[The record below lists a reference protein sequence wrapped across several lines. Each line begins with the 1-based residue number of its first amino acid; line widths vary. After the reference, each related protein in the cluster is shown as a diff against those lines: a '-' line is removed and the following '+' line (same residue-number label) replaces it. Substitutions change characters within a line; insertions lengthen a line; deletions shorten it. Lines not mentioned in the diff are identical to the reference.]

1 MNFETISKKMKQF
14 SKDTVTEIQKLNEV
28 RQLNA
33 GIHDE
38 KKQLEVIYAA
48 MGKKLWQQYKEAPLE
63 GFEDEMRT
71 IEEKYSKI
79 DLLQDQIRRVKGVV
93 LCPCCNTEMA
103 ATERFCSNCGSK
115 MPEVISIPEEE
126 AETLEGEVVEA
137 KTASVENGSSET
149 EEVQETVAENDSS
162 EAATEKEYT
171 FEDNSSE
178 AETAKE
184 DAAEDNSGN
193 VTVEMT
199 EGEAMTDEKASCEDD
214 RNTACGRELDSQRE
228 ESGTEK

>member
-1 MNFETISKKMKQF
+1 MDFEIISKKLKQF
-14 SKDTVTEIQKLNEV
+14 SKDTVTEVQKLNEV

-33 GIHDE
+33 GINDE
-38 KKQLEVIYAA
+38 KKQLELIYAA

-126 AETLEGEVVEA
+126 AQVLEGEVVEA
-137 KTASVENGSSET
+137 EAADDGSET
-149 EEVQETVAENDSS
+149 EQTEAAVPEAEN
-162 EAATEKEYT
+162 
-171 FEDNSSE
+171 NE
-178 AETAKE
+178 AETGE
-184 DAAEDNSGN
+184 DQTSEKTVCEEVNRTSDEGN
-193 VTVEMT
+193 
-199 EGEAMTDEKASCEDD
+199 
-214 RNTACGRELDSQRE
+214 DSDPE
-228 ESGTEK
+228 

>member
-28 RQLNA
+28 RQLNS
-33 GIHDE
+33 GISEE
-38 KKQLEVIYAA
+38 KKQLELIYAA

-63 GFEDEMRT
+63 GFEDEMRM

-79 DLLQDQIRRVKGVV
+79 DLLQDQIRRVRGVV

-137 KTASVENGSSET
+137 
-149 EEVQETVAENDSS
+149 
-162 EAATEKEYT
+162 
-171 FEDNSSE
+171 
-178 AETAKE
+178 ETAKE
-184 DAAEDNSGN
+184 DAAEDNSEN
-193 VTVEMT
+193 VTVEMA
-199 EGEAMTDEKASCEDD
+199 EGEDMTDEKASCEED
-214 RNTACGRELDSQRE
+214 RNTACGSELDSQ
-228 ESGTEK
+228 SD